1 MMPLIKKLSRVGNSM
16 AVLLD
21 KSLLAQVDLAPDAE
35 VEISVQGKTIV
46 IQQHRY
52 LGSNETEAIGRRVAA
67 KRRNALERLAK

>member
-1 MMPLIKKLSRVGNSM
+1 
-16 AVLLD
+16 
-21 KSLLAQVDLAPDAE
+21 LLAQVDLAPDAE

-52 LGSNETEAIGRRVAA
+52 LGSDETEAIGRRVAA